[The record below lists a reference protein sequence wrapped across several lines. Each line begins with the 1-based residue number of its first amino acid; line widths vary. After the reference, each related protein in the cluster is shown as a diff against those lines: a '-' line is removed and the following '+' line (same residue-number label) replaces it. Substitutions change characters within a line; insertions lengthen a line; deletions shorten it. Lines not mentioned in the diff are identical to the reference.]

1 MIAGIKIISLVFLF
15 ITNSTVQTSEQVN
28 FLTEQTGKLEFD
40 KYYEPYV
47 LNFEP
52 NAPGYMLPL
61 DINDIVNFDYVNSIT
76 DINSVSNLI
85 RQNGFSILEGFGDN
99 LYEEYVSIS
108 DAGFP
113 VFVTTDSLLHAF
125 HIQFDWSLMTI
136 ERHQL
141 VSSILDMTIALKNN
155 SLQQYNQFEDDLKE
169 AAKRN
174 VAYFSVAQKILD
186 PNCEVLE
193 IVSEVVSRE
202 LSKINTHRGLVPS
215 DIFIYEEDYSQY
227 VPRGHYMRSE
237 ALIRYF
243 KTMIWYGRMGFLL
256 NGGRDFL
263 ISEHDAKIQTL
274 QAILLVNSLEKV
286 QAGKRTAF
294 EILERAYKITS
305 FFIGLSDDLTPF
317 DYLSVSNK
325 VLGKE
330 FDPSDLTVPG
340 NLDIFKN
347 ELMRLPP
354 PHIHGGIGGIAKE
367 PLGKALEN
375 TKGMRLLG
383 QRCVPDSRMFQNLI
397 YPEIGRYEGA
407 LNMQPFNGNQT
418 SEMRCY
424 PRGLDLMAI
433 LGSDEA
439 LQVLE
444 KDGDT
449 NYTNYLRKFEE
460 LKSEFDQL
468 RPEDWNRNL
477 YWLWLFSLKPLL
489 EECPEGYPN
498 FMRTSAWQKRNLNT
512 VLASWTELRHDTIL
526 YDKPAAFYAGEIFE
540 GDKSPPPGYVEPALS
555 FYTRLLALTRM
566 TLGGLKELDVLSTDT
581 EQRLR
586 STEDVLNRLIVISG
600 KELHNQRLSEDE
612 YDFIKDF
619 KSSIKKM
626 TSGIAPSH
634 LKTTVV
640 ADVFS
645 NLQEGLVLEEGVGKL
660 NRIVVACTAP
670 DGSIFLAIG
679 PLLSYYEFKQPM
691 NNRLTDEQWLKMLNS
706 PQKPERPKWYISL
719 MNQSPSN

>member
-1 MIAGIKIISLVFLF
+1 MRRSVKNYKITFTCIALILLF
-15 ITNSTVQTSEQVN
+15 GNPTNGKVEFTDST
-28 FLTEQTGKLEFD
+28 G
-40 KYYEPYV
+40 
-47 LNFEP
+47 EP
-52 NAPGYMLPL
+52 NAPGYTLPL
-61 DINDIVNFDYVNSIT
+61 DLKSIVNYRQVDAKL
-76 DINSVSNLI
+76 NLSDV
-85 RQNGFSILEGFGDN
+85 RYLLEQNGFAVSEGFGDN

-108 DAGFP
+108 YAGFP
-113 VFVTTDSLLHAF
+113 VFVTTDTLLHVF

-141 VSSILDMTIALKNN
+141 VSNILDMTIELKNH
-155 SLQQYNQFEDDLKE
+155 SLQQYDQFEGDLRE

-174 VAYFSVAQKILD
+174 VAYLSVAQKILD
-186 PNCEVLE
+186 PNCEVPE
-193 IVSEVVSRE
+193 MVSEVVSRE
-202 LSKINTHRGLVPS
+202 LSKINAHRGLAPS
-215 DIFIYEEDYSQY
+215 DIFIYDEDYSQY

-237 ALIRYF
+237 VLIRYF

-263 ISEHDAKIQTL
+263 ISEQDAKIQTF
-274 QAILLVNSLEKV
+274 QAVLLVNSLEKV
-286 QAGKRTAF
+286 QVGKRTAF

-305 FFIGLSDDLTPF
+305 FFVGLSDDLTPF

-330 FDPSDLTVPG
+330 FSLSDLAHPEKFE
-340 NLDIFKN
+340 NLKN
-347 ELMRLPP
+347 ELIQLSSPR
-354 PHIHGGIGGIAKE
+354 IHGGSGGLVYA

-383 QRCVPDSRMFQNLI
+383 QRCVTDSRMFQNLI

-407 LNMQPFNGNQT
+407 LNMQPFTGDRT

-477 YWLWLFSLKPLL
+477 YWSWLYMLKPLL
-489 EECPEGYPN
+489 DTLPEGYPN
-498 FMRTSAWQKRNLNT
+498 LMRTSAWQKRNLNT
-512 VLASWTELRHDTIL
+512 ALASWTELRHDTIL

-555 FYTRLLALTRM
+555 FYARLLALTRM
-566 TLGGLKELDVLSTDT
+566 MLGGLKELDVFSPAT

-586 STEDVLNRLIVISG
+586 STEDVLNRLILISG
-600 KELHNQRLSEDE
+600 KELRNQRLSEDE

-660 NRIVVACTAP
+660 NRIVVACPAP
-670 DGSIFLAIG
+670 DGSIYLAVG
-679 PLLSYYEFKQPM
+679 PLFSYYEFKQPM
-691 NNRLTDEQWLKMLNS
+691 NNRLTDEQWQKMLDS
-706 PQKPERPKWYISL
+706 PKKPGRPKWYVPL
-719 MNQSPSN
+719 MNQSPAN